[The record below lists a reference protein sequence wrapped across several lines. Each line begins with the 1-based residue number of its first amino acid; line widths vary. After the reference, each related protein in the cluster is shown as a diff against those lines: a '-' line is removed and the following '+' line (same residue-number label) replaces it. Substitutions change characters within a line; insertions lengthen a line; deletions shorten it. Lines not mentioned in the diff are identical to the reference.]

1 MKVWGCLEKVQIP
14 LPKRT
19 KLGPKI
25 VDCVYLSPAKNS
37 AAYRFLVYKSN
48 IEDICNNIII
58 ESTEADF
65 FENIFRYKDKEKQI
79 SNPRKRVM
87 NDQLSQDETDNNSEI
102 PQENVEPRRKAPY
115 WKEAIQSEI
124 DSIVHNNTW
133 KLVDLPSGH
142 KPIGHKWIFKKKLRP
157 DGTIEKY
164 KARLV
169 AKGYHQKKGQDFFDT
184 YSPVTRITSI
194 RTLIAIAAIHNLIIH
209 QMDVKTAFLN
219 GELDEEIYMQQPE
232 GFVVKGQE
240 HKVYKLVKSLYDLK
254 QAPKQWHEKFDY
266 TLLSND
272 FQINECDKCVYVKQY
287 KNAFVII
294 FLYVDDMLIMGTNMD
309 VINQTKKMFSSFDMK
324 DMGEV
329 DVILGIRIQKNSN
342 GYILTQSHY
351 IEKTL
356 KKFRQYDDR
365 PVVTP
370 FDPKIWHIVSTIEA
384 EFVALDKAAEEAEWL
399 RSFLEGIPLWPK
411 PVTAVCI
418 HCDSMDALTRAK
430 NQIYNGKSRHI
441 RRRHNTIKDLLRNG
455 IISIDYVKSKENIAD
470 PLTKG
475 LCREQVI
482 FTSRG
487 KDIYDVLAAIV
498 PLYVAMILAYG
509 SVRWWKIFT
518 PDQCS
523 GINRFVAVFA
533 VPLLSFHFI
542 SSNNPYKMNYHFIA
556 ADSLQKLVILSALFL
571 WQWISKTGSLEWMIT
586 LFSLS
591 TLPNTLVMGIPLL
604 KAMYGDFSG
613 SLMVQIVVLQSVIW
627 YTLMLFMFEY
637 RGARL
642 LITEQFPETAGSITS
657 FHVESD
663 VVSLNGREPLE
674 TNAEIG
680 DDGKLHVVVRR
691 SSTASSRSV
700 ISSYNKSHNITG
712 LTPRASN
719 LTGVEIYSVQ
729 SSRGPTPRASS
740 FNQSDFYAMFSK
752 AGSPKHGYT
761 NSFGGGD
768 VFSMQSSKG
777 PTPRT
782 SNFEEEMLRIG
793 KKRTGGRSM
802 SGELFNNNNPPN
814 NNSLVCSYPP
824 PIPNPTF
831 SLGSTSAAASG
842 GPKKKDIG
850 GGGGSGGAPPPPPS
864 NNKELHMFVW
874 SSSASPVSEGN
885 MKHAVNKAAA
895 EFGSCC

>member
-1 MKVWGCLEKVQIP
+1 M
-14 LPKRT
+14 
-19 KLGPKI
+19 
-25 VDCVYLSPAKNS
+25 
-37 AAYRFLVYKSN
+37 
-48 IEDICNNIII
+48 
-58 ESTEADF
+58 
-65 FENIFRYKDKEKQI
+65 
-79 SNPRKRVM
+79 
-87 NDQLSQDETDNNSEI
+87 
-102 PQENVEPRRKAPY
+102 
-115 WKEAIQSEI
+115 
-124 DSIVHNNTW
+124 
-133 KLVDLPSGH
+133 
-142 KPIGHKWIFKKKLRP
+142 
-157 DGTIEKY
+157 
-164 KARLV
+164 
-169 AKGYHQKKGQDFFDT
+169 
-184 YSPVTRITSI
+184 IT
-194 RTLIAIAAIHNLIIH
+194 
-209 QMDVKTAFLN
+209 
-219 GELDEEIYMQQPE
+219 
-232 GFVVKGQE
+232 
-240 HKVYKLVKSLYDLK
+240 
-254 QAPKQWHEKFDY
+254 
-266 TLLSND
+266 
-272 FQINECDKCVYVKQY
+272 
-287 KNAFVII
+287 
-294 FLYVDDMLIMGTNMD
+294 
-309 VINQTKKMFSSFDMK
+309 
-324 DMGEV
+324 
-329 DVILGIRIQKNSN
+329 
-342 GYILTQSHY
+342 
-351 IEKTL
+351 
-356 KKFRQYDDR
+356 
-365 PVVTP
+365 
-370 FDPKIWHIVSTIEA
+370 
-384 EFVALDKAAEEAEWL
+384 
-399 RSFLEGIPLWPK
+399 
-411 PVTAVCI
+411 
-418 HCDSMDALTRAK
+418 
-430 NQIYNGKSRHI
+430 
-441 RRRHNTIKDLLRNG
+441 
-455 IISIDYVKSKENIAD
+455 
-470 PLTKG
+470 
-475 LCREQVI
+475 
-482 FTSRG
+482 G

-498 PLYVAMILAYG
+498 PLYVAMMLAYG

-556 ADSLQKLVILSALFL
+556 ADSLQKLVILSALFV
-571 WQWISKTGSLEWMIT
+571 WQWLSKTGSLEWMIT

-637 RGARL
+637 RGAKL

-663 VVSLNGREPLE
+663 VVSLNGREPLQ
-674 TNAEIG
+674 TDAEIG

-712 LTPRASN
+712 ITPRASN

-761 NSFGGGD
+761 SSFGGGD

-802 SGELFNNNNPPN
+802 SGELFTNNMNGNNNG
-814 NNSLVCSYPP
+814 LVCSYPP

-831 SLGSTSAAASG
+831 SLGSTSAAGGSG
-842 GPKKKDIG
+842 APKKKEG
-850 GGGGSGGAPPPPPS
+850 GVGGGSGGAPPP
-864 NNKELHMFVW
+864 NNSKELHMFVW

-895 EFGSCC
+895 EFGAIDPSRVVPPQENASPMTKTYGEQKEVDIDEPKLQINGSPFKKLGTEEAENKNHRMPPASVMTRLILIMVWRKLIRNPNTYSSLLGLIWSLVSFRWDIKMPTIVSGSISILSDAGLGMAMFSLGLFMALQPKLIACGQRVATFSMAVRFLTGPAVMAATSIAIGLRGVLLHVAIVQAALPQGIVPFVFAKEYNVHADILSTAVIFGMLIALPITILYYVLLGV